1 MTNKDKYLK
10 EGASVEELIQNLTN
24 YINKTQ
30 KPTYE
35 KIKNF
40 FEQKA
45 HLLTEDER
53 VILRNI
59 KEQPIYISRQKGYGL
74 MAYDKAKRAS
84 KTGWSYDNGRE
95 MSSFSHLFQFIK
107 ERRRIR
113 DKRIIGGKIN

>member
-10 EGASVEELIQNLTN
+10 DNVSVEELIQNLTN

-45 HLLTEDER
+45 QLLTEDER
-53 VILRNI
+53 VILRSI
-59 KEQPIYISRQKGYGL
+59 DHDLRYIHRSNELLYFSCEKGHKLWLRSPFGY
-74 MAYDKAKRAS
+74 S
-84 KTGWSYDNGRE
+84 I
-95 MSSFSHLFQFIK
+95 FQFIK
-107 ERRRIR
+107 EGEEYSIEELL
-113 DKRIIGGKIN
+113 K

>member
-1 MTNKDKYLK
+1 MTNAEKYLK
-10 EGASVEELIQNLTN
+10 DSVSVEELTQNLTN

-45 HLLTEDER
+45 QLLTEDER

-59 KEQPIYISRQKGYGL
+59 RDNPKYIKRDGKYSLLCYDKINKNGLIDNGTILNGYG
-74 MAYDKAKRAS
+74 
-84 KTGWSYDNGRE
+84 
-95 MSSFSHLFQFIK
+95 HLFQFIK
-107 ERRRIR
+107 ERRRVR
-113 DKRIIGGKIN
+113 DKGVIRK

>member
-1 MTNKDKYLK
+1 MTNRDKYLK
-10 EGASVEELIQNLTN
+10 ENASVEELIQNLTN

-45 HLLTEDER
+45 KLLTEDER

-59 KEQPIYISRQKGYGL
+59 DKRWKNIYRNSGGGLELHEIYLGEEQMMIFY
-74 MAYDKAKRAS
+74 
-84 KTGWSYDNGRE
+84 SYN
-95 MSSFSHLFQFIK
+95 HLFQFIK
-107 ERRRIR
+107 ERRRILY
-113 DKRIIGGKIN
+113 